1 MTGIRESAAAA
12 DADGGLRDRKKRE
25 VRHKLA
31 SAAVRLTLERGLEN
45 VTVEDIAA
53 AADVAPRTF
62 RNYFSTKQE
71 AICAL
76 ATDRARLIG
85 ASLLARPDSE
95 PLWDALTHAVL
106 QHYEGT
112 DRPFDPRQMAAIRLL
127 TSSPAIRGEYLK
139 VTNAAQQALAEAIAQ
154 RTGADAGQDMQPMIL
169 AGAVTAAT
177 QVALTR
183 WASASPPVPLRPLL
197 RLALEQ
203 LAAAFRPPAAG

>member
-25 VRHKLA
+25 VRYKLA

-62 RNYFSTKQE
+62 RNYFSGKQE

-85 ASLLARPDSE
+85 ASLLARPAGE

-139 VTNAAQQALAEAIAQ
+139 VTSAAQQALAEAIAQ